1 MVSKEKFLDFISIV
15 KKNEQA
21 VLKMES
27 SLEGYSVR
35 ELSIFS
41 LLNYAPEIAADLL
54 NIQEEQKDCF
64 YEDFWNMIDND
75 RLEFEILV
83 NNRTRKIIFNNW
95 EDFYNYYTKEAQ
107 QVINCLERCSKNN
120 CSSACPYH
128 GSFSNCFESL
138 MKDGLK
144 FVC

>member
-54 NIQEEQKDCF
+54 NIQEEQENSF
-64 YEDFWNMIDND
+64 YKNFWNMIDND
-75 RLEFEILV
+75 RLEFEI
-83 NNRTRKIIFNNW
+83 RTEKVIFNNW

-120 CSSACPYH
+120 CSPTCPYH